1 MNNNE
6 CAEILINAI
15 KTIANKS
22 ANLDNLESYL
32 SNHFDKWIKQY
43 ANTPE
48 GLANEMKAFAE
59 MDGRI

>member
-6 CAEILINAI
+6 CAEIFINAI
-15 KTIANKS
+15 KTIASKS
-22 ANLDNLESYL
+22 ANLENLESYL

-59 MDGRI
+59 MELN